1 MAITFD
7 EYEIELF
14 CPACDEQFVVTGKQL
29 VQSPDVPCP
38 ACCETFRV
46 DVWGYHAQWAR
57 MRKLL
62 GGL

>member
-7 EYEIELF
+7 EYEIDLF
-14 CPACDEQFVVTGKQL
+14 CPECDEEFMVLGKQL
-29 VQSPDVPCP
+29 ARSADVPCP
-38 ACCETFRV
+38 ACSATFRV
-46 DVWGYHAQWAR
+46 DVWAFHAQWAR